1 MITRKAFLPL
11 AAGIAISVPAVAQDG
26 GTTPVP
32 LGLQKAL
39 PGTPPASL
47 AVGTTDGDIAQGS
60 VTLAAVVRNGDEPLA
75 EGLTWHVFERKGTA
89 AGELV
94 AVRQGGT
101 HSLRLKMGE
110 YVAHV
115 AYGRASAVVPFTIA
129 TDGAELDPV
138 VLDAGAIRLSAE
150 AGGRALAEDADVRF
164 SIYEVSGDERRLIL
178 PDVPPGETVRLARG
192 LYRVVAQYGSINA
205 VAGADIRV
213 RTGEVTEA
221 TLGVPGAE
229 VTLNLVQG
237 EGRAPLASTAWRVF
251 DSAGKPLFESDEPA
265 PSLILAAGSYTTEA
279 LHDGRTVS
287 HSFDV
292 KPGQDETVAVPI
304 TE

>member
-1 MITRKAFLPL
+1 MITRKTFLPL
-11 AAGIAISVPAVAQDG
+11 AAGIAISVPAVAQDADPA
-26 GTTPVP
+26 PVP

-39 PGTPPASL
+39 PGTPPADL
-47 AVGTTDGDIAQGS
+47 AVGVADADVAQGS

-89 AGELV
+89 AGDLV
-94 AVRQGGT
+94 AMRQGGSQ
-101 HSLRLKMGE
+101 SLRLKMGE

-115 AYGRASAVVPFTIA
+115 AYGRASAVVPFTVAI
-129 TDGAELDPV
+129 DGADLDPV

-150 AGGRALAEDADVRF
+150 AGGRALEEGADVRF
-164 SIYEVSGDERRLIL
+164 SIYEVSGQDRRLIL
-178 PDVPPGETVRLARG
+178 PDVPADETVRLARG

-221 TLGVPGAE
+221 TLGVPGAV
-229 VTLNLVQG
+229 VTLKLVQG

-251 DSAGKPLFESDEPA
+251 DSDGKPLFESDEPA

-279 LHDGRTVS
+279 LHDGRTIS
-287 HSFDV
+287 HTFDV
-292 KPGQDETVAVPI
+292 QSGQDATVAVPI
-304 TE
+304 GE